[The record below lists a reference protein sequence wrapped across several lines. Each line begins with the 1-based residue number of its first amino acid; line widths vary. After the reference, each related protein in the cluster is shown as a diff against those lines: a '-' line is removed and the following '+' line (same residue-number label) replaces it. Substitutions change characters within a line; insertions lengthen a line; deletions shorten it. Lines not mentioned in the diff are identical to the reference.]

1 MLETEVER
9 MNMIKIYEKYKPLML
24 SIAMKILKNKEQAED
39 AVHEAFLAIINH
51 KEKYLQNK
59 CPDLGVPI
67 VIIIRNKC
75 FDILKRASTKVEN
88 IDDHEHNLESDEIS
102 HDSIIIQ
109 KEEYELLR
117 KHLSKLDEGS
127 KNILEMRYVLEMS
140 HKEIAEITGFSLES
154 INKKIV
160 RAKDRVRK
168 LYSEGCEQWW
178 MKNS

>member
-9 MNMIKIYEKYKPLML
+9 KKMIHIYERYKPLML

-51 KEKYLQNK
+51 KEKYLQNT

-67 VIIIRNKC
+67 VIIIKNKC
-75 FDILKRASTKVEN
+75 FDALKKASKKVDMIEDYEN
-88 IDDHEHNLESDEIS
+88 YLQSNEVS
-102 HDSIIIQ
+102 HDNIVIQ

-117 KHLSKLDEGS
+117 KHLLKLDEGS

-140 HKEIAEITGFSLES
+140 HKEIAEITGFSLEN

-168 LYSEGCEQWW
+168 LYAEGFEQ
-178 MKNS
+178 